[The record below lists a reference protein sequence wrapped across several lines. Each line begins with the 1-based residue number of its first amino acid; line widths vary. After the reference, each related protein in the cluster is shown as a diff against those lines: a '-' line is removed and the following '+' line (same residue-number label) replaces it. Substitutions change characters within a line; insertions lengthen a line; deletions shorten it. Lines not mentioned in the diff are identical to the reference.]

1 MEYNIIYNNLIETRQ
16 HRHKGRHRGFERHHI
31 VPRCLG
37 GENNHKNIVALTTKE
52 HWIAHRLL
60 HKIHTGRAKHKMATA
75 LIMMST
81 PENKERY
88 KVPSRF
94 YVIRAE
100 LNRQQALNSWQ
111 DPVYVAKQKA
121 VKNDPVIRAETVR
134 KWRETIAKKKAEG
147 WTKTHNPKA
156 YKRRTTAEKIAR
168 LEAKYKAKGIDE
180 NHPKWYI
187 HKRYINSLKKQS

>member
-16 HRHKGRHRGFERHHI
+16 HRIKGRHRGFERHHI

-37 GENNHKNIVALTTKE
+37 GENNHENIVALTTKE

-60 HKIHTGRAKHKMATA
+60 HKIHTGTAKHKMATA
-75 LIMMST
+75 LIRMST
-81 PENKERY
+81 TENRERY

-121 VKNDPVIRAETVR
+121 VRDDPFKRAEKLR
-134 KWRETIAKKKAEG
+134 KWRVTMAKKKAEG
-147 WTKTHNPKA
+147 WSKSQTVSTP
-156 YKRRTTAEKIAR
+156 YKRRTPEEKVAK
-168 LEAKYKAKGIDE
+168 LLAKYKAKGIDPT
-180 NHPKWYI
+180 HYR
-187 HKRYINSLKKQS
+187 HGRYINLLIKKS

>member
-1 MEYNIIYNNLIETRQ
+1 MEYSIIYNNLIGTRQ
-16 HRHKGRHRGFERHHI
+16 HNPKKQGKGFEIHHI
-31 VPRCLG
+31 VPRSLG
-37 GENNHKNIVALTTKE
+37 GDNTQTNTVGLTAKE
-52 HWIAHRLL
+52 HWLAHRLL
-60 HKIHTGRAKHKMATA
+60 HKIHTGTAKHKMASA
-75 LIMMST
+75 LIRMST
-81 PENKERY
+81 RENRQRY
-88 KVPSRF
+88 GVPSRF
-94 YVIRAE
+94 YVVRAE

-134 KWRETIAKKKAEG
+134 KWRETMAKKKAEG

-168 LEAKYKAKGIDE
+168 LEAKYKANGIDE